1 MRREE
6 DGEGAKSSVDR
17 FFWENATTT
26 TIYSDAEAEP
36 SATEARGA
44 SRGARRRTASSI
56 VNVTISTWSSS
67 SASAPVIV
75 AAGRRA
81 RGELGRFRPSYASS
95 IDDLRSVLYKSFSP
109 IVRFQHLIASPFN

>member
-1 MRREE
+1 
-6 DGEGAKSSVDR
+6 
-17 FFWENATTT
+17 
-26 TIYSDAEAEP
+26 
-36 SATEARGA
+36 
-44 SRGARRRTASSI
+44 

-95 IDDLRSVLYKSFSP
+95 IDDLRSVQYKSFSP